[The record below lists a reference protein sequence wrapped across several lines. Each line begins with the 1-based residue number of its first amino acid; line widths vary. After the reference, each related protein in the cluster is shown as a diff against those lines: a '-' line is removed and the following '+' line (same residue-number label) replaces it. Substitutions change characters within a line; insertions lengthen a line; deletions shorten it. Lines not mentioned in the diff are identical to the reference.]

1 MTQVSEL
8 SDRVS
13 KVSPSYAPAQ
23 QQAVERVIHAMHD
36 HLNEPLTL
44 QNMADIACLSPNHFH
59 RLFHRIIGIAPGEFL
74 TALRLDA
81 AKRLL
86 LTTSMRVT
94 DVCYEVGYSSLG
106 SFTTRFTELVGLAPR
121 RLRQQVERFVM
132 PSLDAYR
139 PQNFVLCHFPVNP
152 CFYGRVS
159 YSEAFTGVIYVALFP
174 RPIPQGRPTRWMCLT
189 KPGPYMFTCVSGGS
203 HYVLAIAVPTGE
215 SPQAYLLPD
224 HRVLMGMSQDR
235 LAAGR
240 QDIALHCPRLTDPP
254 VVSIFPFFRG
264 DGTGYA

>member
-1 MTQVSEL
+1 MRRLNEKIAT
-8 SDRVS
+8 S
-13 KVSPSYAPAQ
+13 KNSSLPQ
-23 QQAVERVIHAMHD
+23 QQAVERVIRVMRE

-44 QNMADIACLSPNHFH
+44 QDMADIACLSPNHFH

-106 SFTTRFTELVGLAPR
+106 SFTTRFTELVGLTPR
-121 RLRQQVERFVM
+121 SLRQQVARFVM

-139 PQNFVLCHFPVNP
+139 PQNFVLCHFPVNC

-159 YSEAFTGVIYVALFP
+159 YTESFVGVIYVALFP
-174 RPIPQGRPTRWMCLT
+174 RPIPQGRPARWMCLT
-189 KPGPYMFTCVSGGS
+189 KPGPYMFAYVPDGS
-203 HYVLAIAVPTGE
+203 YYALAVAFPQADD
-215 SPQAYLLPD
+215 PQAYLLPD
-224 HRVLMGMSQDR
+224 QRVLIGMSQGNK
-235 LAAGR
+235 AGQ
-240 QDIALHCPRLTDPP
+240 QDIVLHCSRLTDPP
-254 VVSIFPFFRG
+254 IVSILPFL
-264 DGTGYA
+264 